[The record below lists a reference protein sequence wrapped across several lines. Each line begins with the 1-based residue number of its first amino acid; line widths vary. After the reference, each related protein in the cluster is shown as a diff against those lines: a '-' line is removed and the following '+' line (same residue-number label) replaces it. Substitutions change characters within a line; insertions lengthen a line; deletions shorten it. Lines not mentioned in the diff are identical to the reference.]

1 MYTIRVYKM
10 YMSISI
16 DCKCSFAYLTRE
28 KERGT
33 RSMRLIK
40 FSHKT
45 HKSQCDQIHS
55 VCMTKIYANA
65 IVYNSTDMVH
75 KVEQKVINRHQST
88 CHQPW
93 SRHYDEALTR
103 YLARKMLNLC
113 VLMCLKCEV
122 DCWANCW

>member
-10 YMSISI
+10 YMAISI

-28 KERGT
+28 REKERGT
-33 RSMRLIK
+33 RSIRLIK

-113 VLMCLKCEV
+113 VLICLEM
-122 DCWANCW
+122 